1 MMTLAITTTFLG
13 AGLAAAILYLLRQD
27 RLQLRHGV
35 FWLAIAGGAAV
46 LGVWPASIDM
56 LARVAGI
63 GYSPALLL
71 LGAVIILLLKGLLSD
86 IEHTRLQR
94 DVRRL
99 NQRVAMLEAMC
110 RADDGQ
116 K

>member
-1 MMTLAITTTFLG
+1 MMTLALTTTILG

-35 FWLAIAGGAAV
+35 FWLAMAGSAA
-46 LGVWPASIDM
+46 LLAIWPASIDA

-63 GYSPALLL
+63 SYPPTLLL
-71 LGAVIILLLKGLLSD
+71 LGAVIVLLLKGLLSD

-99 NQRVAMLEAMC
+99 NQRIAMLEAKGVQ
-110 RADDGQ
+110 DGERG
-116 K
+116 

>member
-1 MMTLAITTTFLG
+1 MMTLAITTTLLG

-63 GYSPALLL
+63 SYSPALLL

-99 NQRVAMLEAMC
+99 NQRVALLEATC
-110 RADDGQ
+110 RTDDGQ
-116 K
+116 Q